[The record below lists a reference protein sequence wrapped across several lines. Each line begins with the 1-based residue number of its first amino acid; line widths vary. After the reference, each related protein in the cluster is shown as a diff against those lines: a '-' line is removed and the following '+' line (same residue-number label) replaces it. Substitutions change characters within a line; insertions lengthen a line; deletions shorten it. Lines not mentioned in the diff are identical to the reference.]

1 MFRENEIG
9 CKDSIKKLNFQKFF
23 NFFGIFISF
32 SKTSSTKSNP
42 ILLKALF

>member
-32 SKTSSTKSNP
+32 SKNFLNK
-42 ILLKALF
+42 I